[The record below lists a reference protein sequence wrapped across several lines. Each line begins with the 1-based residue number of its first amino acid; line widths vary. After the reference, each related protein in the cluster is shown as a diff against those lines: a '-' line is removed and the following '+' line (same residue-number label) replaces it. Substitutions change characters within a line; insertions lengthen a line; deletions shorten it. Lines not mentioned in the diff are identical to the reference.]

1 MDTPEGDTTLGAYY
15 VVKPAENQP
24 PQRGNVGRSDYEQ
37 LCLAVGNYLA
47 QHGVSM
53 INYSGQWGVTA
64 HGERKF
70 FYGAGDAFEYAT
82 SQIGK
87 DE

>member
-1 MDTPEGDTTLGAYY
+1 MDTDDQHIVTEGY
-15 VVKPAENQP
+15 VVQAP
-24 PQRGNVGRSDYEQ
+24 PVSRDNGRSDYEQ

-47 QHGVSM
+47 DHGITFM
-53 INYSGQWGVTA
+53 NYNGQWGVTCK
-64 HGERKF
+64 GNRVF
-70 FYGAGDAFEYAT
+70 FYGAGDAFSYAV